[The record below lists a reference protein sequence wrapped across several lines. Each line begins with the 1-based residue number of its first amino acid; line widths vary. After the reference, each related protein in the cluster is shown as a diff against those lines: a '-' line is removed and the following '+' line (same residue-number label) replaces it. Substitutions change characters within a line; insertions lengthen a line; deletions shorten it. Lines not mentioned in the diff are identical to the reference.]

1 MPDEI
6 RETESAERIRAF
18 WEREPIGAAAIA
30 AEPGTPEFFDAF
42 DAIREHP
49 DCEPPDLQERIYG
62 LSRAAGLRVLDYG
75 CGNGYVLQ
83 QFARNGAEVHG
94 VDLTGRA
101 VALSRARFAVRGLS
115 GNFTVGDG
123 RTIPFPDAHFDVVTS
138 MGVLHHI
145 PDPRPV
151 LAEIRRVLK
160 PGGRF
165 VLMLYHAHGWH
176 SLVLFRLKRLFVPR
190 YRGKSQA
197 EAINMVDGDENPYGT
212 VYSRAAAAAL
222 LADAGFRLDHAEIYE
237 LTWRQ
242 LLLAPPLWRAA
253 EALFGP
259 LSRTWIGRRLGW
271 CLYLR
276 AARPDDDAAGGR

>member
-1 MPDEI
+1 M
-6 RETESAERIRAF
+6 AENSGEPQAPPPRSVQTIRAF
-18 WEREPIGAAAIA
+18 WEREPIGAAAID
-30 AEPGTPEFFDAF
+30 AEPGTEAFFDAF
-42 DAIREHP
+42 DAIREHD

-83 QFARNGAEVHG
+83 QFARHGAEVHG
-94 VDLTGRA
+94 VDLTARA
-101 VALSRARFAVRGLS
+101 VELSRARFAVRGLE
-115 GNFTVGDG
+115 GTFTQGDG
-123 RTIPFPDAHFDVVTS
+123 RTIPYPDDSFDIVTS

-165 VLMLYHAHGWH
+165 VLMLYYAHGWH
-176 SLVLFRLKRLFVPR
+176 SLVLFRLKRLLVPKF
-190 YRGKSQA
+190 RGKSQQD
-197 EAINMVDGDENPYGT
+197 AINMVDGDDNPYGT
-212 VYSRAAAAAL
+212 VYSRAGAAAL
-222 LADAGFRLDHAEIYE
+222 LEAAGFRVEYTEVYE

-242 LLLAPPLWRAA
+242 LLLVPPLWRAA

-259 LSRTWIGRRLGW
+259 LSRRWIGRKLGW

-276 AARPDDDAAGGR
+276 EVG